1 MRILLLSSAFVLA
14 ALPAAASSIENI
26 SGTAD
31 YANSITTITCATCTI
46 EKKVVVSSYVV
57 PKLTSGVVNVDIR
70 DYKGVRD
77 VVRIDKFLG
86 GSPVRIISKDQV
98 PLMEE
103 MRAAN
108 QKIAEDRIAAA
119 KARYDTIDQRV
130 AAIQPPDNR
139 GNSRNFGID
148 QETTAAVG
156 AKAHVANDVSTAT
169 PTEVSAPFD
178 PAKLELRIN

>member
-1 MRILLLSSAFVLA
+1 MRILLLSSAFLLA

-31 YANSITTITCATCTI
+31 YAGSITTITCPTCTV

-57 PKLTSGVVNVDIR
+57 PKLASGVVHVDIS
-70 DYKGVRD
+70 DYKGVKD

-86 GSPVRIISKDQV
+86 GSPVRFVSRDQV

-103 MRAAN
+103 MQAAN
-108 QKIAEDRIAAA
+108 QKIAADKIAAA
-119 KARYDTIDQRV
+119 KAHYDLVDQKV

-139 GNSRNFGID
+139 GGPHNLGID
-148 QETTAAVG
+148 RETTAAV
-156 AKAHVANDVSTAT
+156 AAQSPAADEISKAT
-169 PTEVSAPFD
+169 PTAVSAPFD